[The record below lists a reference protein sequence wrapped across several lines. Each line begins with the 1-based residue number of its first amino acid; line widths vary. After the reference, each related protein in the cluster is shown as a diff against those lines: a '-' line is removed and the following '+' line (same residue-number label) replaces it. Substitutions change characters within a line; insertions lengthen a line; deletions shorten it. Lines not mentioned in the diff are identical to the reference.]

1 WGPGMWAMRRSA
13 ARRHISICHMRSWA
27 ITQPC
32 AKKRSSV
39 DCAVM
44 CGTPHVSRTTVT
56 GAFRPLTFRLPSI
69 WASDAFATVLI
80 SAEGWAATVA
90 TKSSPAA
97 ESAIRIQPPI
107 PNLQPLLQDLL
118 HVVHDA
124 IHLLQRQLQRL
135 ARRHVD
141 ARVLEQIDRVPGAAR
156 GEEGEVALRGGGV
169 AGQYFFRQRR
179 RSRERRRVLE

>member
-1 WGPGMWAMRRSA
+1 
-13 ARRHISICHMRSWA
+13 
-27 ITQPC
+27 
-32 AKKRSSV
+32 
-39 DCAVM
+39 M

-179 RSRERRRVLE
+179 RSRERRRVLEDVEIQVEVRDVGPLVLDVVVDDADALVVAVVPPDDLQI